1 MKACNHYIY
10 ITATSLECYREL
22 RTGLALAANISTP
35 RNISLDRDG
44 HDASVRSFESHLD
57 CYPHDRYFVITDTQ
71 AEAYQAETV
80 PTLSGR
86 DLNLLLKRKL
96 EQRYRTSSYRAVVPH
111 RSRPYAFIR
120 KLAKRRSPTTTRILY
135 ALINPETL
143 APWLDALQQRAL
155 NIRGLHSLGALMPT
169 LTTHLKLPVPSDAL
183 VVLRTASG
191 YRHAFT
197 SPSGLR
203 FSRLCAYSTA
213 GDTQVGQEIDKTL
226 QYLKMTKL
234 WGVENRN
241 RTLNIV
247 VIDAQPSPIPLAI
260 PGNTMKTAN
269 LMQVHPRE
277 LMPNGPAGLLDSE
290 NSAWLL
296 FNRAALR
303 EHGLGCA
310 AGTSLRDAGRRANYR
325 RAALCGTAAAAAV
338 SLAYLGFAE
347 IATRENNELAS
358 TAELVADHVNVTA
371 EGAEQAA
378 PKTDLEPEQL
388 RAVVQTRDRLLA
400 RSVNAFGLMQRAAAA
415 LAPFPDLTVDLL
427 EWSYSDAAAAGAAEA
442 APPPADGTEAVVSDT
457 IVLRVAG
464 HSGANLLKSDANAA
478 VTGLA
483 TALAHVLNGR
493 QRIEKLPFDVG
504 PGGTLAGKP
513 KDGEGANMGSGSAKT
528 DFSVTVAVPVT
539 VNPKRAS

>member
-22 RTGLALAANISTP
+22 RAGLAVAANISTP

-44 HDASVRSFESHLD
+44 HDASVRLFESHLD
-57 CYPHDRYFVITDTQ
+57 SYPYDRYFVITDTQ

-86 DLNLLLKRKL
+86 DLNLLLTRKL
-96 EQRYRTSSYRAVVPH
+96 EQRYRTTSYRAVVPH

-120 KLAKRRSPTTTRILY
+120 NLARRRSRTTTRILY

-143 APWLDALQQRAL
+143 APWLDALQRRAL
-155 NIRGLHSLGALMPT
+155 NVGGLHSLGALMPA
-169 LTTHLKLPVPSDAL
+169 LTTHLKLPAPSDAL

-191 YRHAFT
+191 YRHAFM

-203 FSRLCAYSTA
+203 FSRLCAYSTG

-226 QYLKMTKL
+226 QYLTMARL
-234 WGVENRN
+234 WGVENRH

-247 VIDAQPSPIPLAI
+247 VIDAQPSSIPLAI
-260 PGNTMKTAN
+260 PGNNLRTAQ
-269 LMQVHPRE
+269 LVQVHPRE
-277 LMPNGPAGLLDSE
+277 LIQNGPAALLDSA

-296 FNRAALR
+296 FNRPALR

-310 AGTSLRDAGRRANYR
+310 ASTALRDAGRRANYR

-338 SLAYLGFAE
+338 SVAYLAYAE
-347 IATRENNELAS
+347 IATRESNELAT
-358 TAELVADHVNVTA
+358 TADLVAEHVNVTA
-371 EGAEQAA
+371 NAAEQAA
-378 PKTDLEPEQL
+378 PKITLEPEQL

-400 RSVNAFGLMQRAAAA
+400 RSINASGLMQRTAAA
-415 LAPFPDLTVDLL
+415 LAPFPELRVDLL
-427 EWSYSDAAAAGAAEA
+427 EWSYSAAAADASA
-442 APPPADGTEAVVSDT
+442 PPADGTEAVVSDT

-464 HSGANLLKSDANAA
+464 HSDAKLLKSETNAA

-483 TALAHVLNGR
+483 SALAHELNGH
-493 QRIEKLPFDVG
+493 QNIEKLPFDVA

-513 KDGEGANMGSGSAKT
+513 KDREGANNDGGGGSLGAASAT
-528 DFSVTVAVPVT
+528 TEFTVTVAVPV
-539 VNPKRAS
+539 KRAS